1 MTLYKNKISKVIY
14 GASLFIMAII
24 YSSCSS
30 AVMSGSPQSFGGIN
44 RIVVVADQD
53 LWDGPIGDTLRF
65 YLAAA
70 YPVLPQPEPIFDLQH
85 FTTEEINE
93 NTDRLRFR
101 TMLYLADMNQA
112 NSHTANA
119 VKDIVGE
126 EEILK
131 MKESEEKSEIKISR
145 GRWALNQT
153 VLFFFSEGEE
163 AILNSIRTKSSS
175 IAELIR
181 KNDESILKGRTYYSG
196 KNGSIINNI
205 KESYGIDISIPG
217 DYTLALDDEEN
228 NFMWIRKIE
237 KASHVH
243 TNILIHRLPYEDINQ
258 LQPEGV
264 KMLRDSLGKKYIE
277 SGEIVGS
284 YMRVNDINLPLY
296 HESKSVDDKF
306 VLTLKGIWEMSE
318 AVDMMGGAFTSY
330 MIHNEAKNELLF
342 LDAFVF
348 APGKKKRDMMQGM
361 EQVLS
366 SVKFE

>member
-1 MTLYKNKISKVIY
+1 MTLYKNKMSRVIY
-14 GASLFIMAII
+14 GMSLLIMAII

-30 AVMSGSPQSFGGIN
+30 AVMSSSPHSFGGIN
-44 RIVVVADQD
+44 KIVVVADQD
-53 LWDGPIGDTLRF
+53 VWDGPIGDTLRF

-85 FTTEEINE
+85 FTPEEIDE
-93 NTDRLRFR
+93 DTDRLRFR
-101 TMLYLADMNQA
+101 TMMYLADMSQA
-112 NSHTANA
+112 NSATARA

-126 EEILK
+126 ENILK
-131 MKESEEKSEIKISR
+131 MTESAEKSEIKISR

-153 VLFFFSEGEE
+153 VLFFYSEGEE
-163 AILNSIRTKSSS
+163 AIVNSIRAKSSS

-181 KNDESILKGRTYYSG
+181 KNDESILEGRTYYSG
-196 KNGSIINNI
+196 KNGSINNNI
-205 KESYGIDISIPG
+205 RESFGVRMAIPG
-217 DYTLALDDEEN
+217 DYTLALDDDEN
-228 NFMWIRKIE
+228 DFMWIRKLE

-243 TNILIHRLPYEDINQ
+243 TNILIHKLPYKDISQ
-258 LQPEGV
+258 LEPEGV

-277 SGEIVGS
+277 SGQIDGS

-296 HESKSVDDKF
+296 HESKAIDDKF
-306 VLTLKGIWEMSE
+306 TLRLKGIWEMSDD
-318 AVDMMGGAFTSY
+318 VDMMGGSFVSY